1 MSKNNHNTNEDDS
14 FWWLPLAL
22 FIIAV
27 SLGIFVLCSVPN
39 QQEKQE
45 MNMQQHGTNEVG
57 LEYKVITL
65 KDGRQIECVNIL
77 GAEVAGISCNWNN
90 PVNQKTTQHN

>member
-45 MNMQQHGTNEVG
+45 INMQQHGTNEV
-57 LEYKVITL
+57 
-65 KDGRQIECVNIL
+65 
-77 GAEVAGISCNWNN
+77 
-90 PVNQKTTQHN
+90 